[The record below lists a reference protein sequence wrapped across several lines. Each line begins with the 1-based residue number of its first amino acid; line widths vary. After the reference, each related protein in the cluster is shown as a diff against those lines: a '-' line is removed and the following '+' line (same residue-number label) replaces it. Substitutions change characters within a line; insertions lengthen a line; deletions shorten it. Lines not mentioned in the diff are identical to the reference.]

1 MKFDVSAVKEL
12 RDKTAAS
19 VIECKKVLE
28 ESEGDIEKALI
39 LLKKRGMLISQK
51 KANRETRE
59 GLIGAYVH
67 TNGKVGVL
75 IEVNT
80 ESDFVARNEEF
91 RELVKNLTLQITA
104 SDPQWIDRESIPA
117 DILAQEKSI
126 FKDQFKDKPPA
137 VVEKIIEGK
146 LQYFY
151 KQNVLMEQ
159 PFIKD
164 EEITIKEYVESK
176 IAKLGENIKIKR
188 FVKFELGG

>member
-1 MKFDVSAVKEL
+1 MKFDVSVVKEI

-19 VIECKKVLE
+19 VIECKKALE
-28 ESEGDIEKALI
+28 EADGDVEKALI
-39 LLKKRGMLISQK
+39 ILKKRGMLISQK
-51 KANRETRE
+51 KAHRETGE

-67 TNGKVGVL
+67 INGKIGVL

-91 RELVKNLTLQITA
+91 KELVKNLTLQITA
-104 SDPQWIDRESIPA
+104 SDPQWINKESIPE
-117 DILAQEKSI
+117 DVLAQEKDI
-126 FKDQFKDKPPA
+126 FKDQFKNKPPA
-137 VVEKIIEGK
+137 VVDKIIEGK
-146 LQYFY
+146 LQDFY

-164 EEITIKEYVESK
+164 EDITIKEYVESK

-188 FVKFELGG
+188 FVKYELGE